1 MTMKHLWMSM
11 LAVCLLTA
19 CGTGMK
25 KSDTEP
31 ASAETSQSADTL
43 QSVQP
48 RYAKG
53 FTVRQLSEGIR
64 LVDLGDP
71 QREEGGKE
79 YHFALVDKDIQ
90 PEGLPEGYTVVTVP
104 IERCITMTTLQ
115 LSGFIALDALDFVSG
130 MTSTK
135 SLKNEEVNERV
146 KDGRL
151 LKIGIE
157 GNFDPELIMAARPD
171 VIFISPFKRG
181 GYEALTESGIT
192 LVPHLGYKETTALG
206 QAEWIKFLGM
216 FLGMERE
223 AGQYFAQVEKRYNEV
238 KAKADAAESRPTVM
252 SGEMHDGQWYA
263 VGGRNS
269 LAQMFRDAGADYI
282 MKDNDD
288 TGGVNMDFE
297 EHYAKAANAQ
307 FWRIL
312 NAYDGDFSYD
322 ALLESDSRNADF
334 RAFKE
339 RKVIYC
345 NMKQTAYYEQAPMH
359 PDQLLADL
367 VAVFHP
373 ELLPKDYQPVFYR
386 LLK

>member
-1 MTMKHLWMSM
+1 
-11 LAVCLLTA
+11 
-19 CGTGMK
+19 MK
-25 KSDTEP
+25 KSDSDP

-53 FTVRQLSEGIR
+53 FTVRQLSEGVR

-79 YHFALVDKDIQ
+79 YHFALVNKGIQ